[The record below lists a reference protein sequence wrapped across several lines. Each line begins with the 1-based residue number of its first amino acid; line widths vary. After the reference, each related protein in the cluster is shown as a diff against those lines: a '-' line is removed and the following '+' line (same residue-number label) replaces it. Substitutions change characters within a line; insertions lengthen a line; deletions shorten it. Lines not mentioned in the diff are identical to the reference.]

1 MGNEIKNELGNES
14 EIISNDDMTL
24 EETFGELDK
33 VVGQLEDGEI
43 SLEDSFRVYEKGMRL
58 LKLCNEKI
66 DAVEKRVQVISESG
80 ELEEFEV

>member
-14 EIISNDDMTL
+14 EIISSDDMTL

-66 DAVEKRVQVISESG
+66 DAVEKKVQVISESG
-80 ELEEFEV
+80 ALEEFEV

>member
-14 EIISNDDMTL
+14 EIISSDDMTL

-66 DAVEKRVQVISESG
+66 DAVEKKVQVISESG